1 MSCNLLSSKDPRENV
16 VVTFDFSL
24 ALSGNETLSSIEAIT
39 VEVSAGVDPS
49 PSDIIAG
56 PPLINTDN
64 VSLSQPVHLG
74 VDGVNYSITAVANTT
89 NPDKRLAVTAIL
101 PVRSQ

>member
-1 MSCNLLSSKDPRENV
+1 MSCNLLSPKDPSENV

-24 ALSGNETLSSIEAIT
+24 ALSGNESLSSIVEIT
-39 VEVSAGVDPS
+39 VEVSAGEDPN
-49 PSDIIAG
+49 PSAIIAG

-64 VSLSQPVHLG
+64 VSLSQPVHAGL
-74 VDGVNYSITAVANTT
+74 DGVNYSIKAVADTN

-101 PVRSQ
+101 PVRNQ